1 MPPALPAH
9 DLRMASNPVSAIQ
22 SWSLG
27 RTVVRW
33 YCWWDHL
40 CFQRNQNQYNLFYG
54 SQLLI
59 LVCAFEPSAS
69 SWILRSRRLVGYLIY
84 IVIFSPRSY
93 YFQIMQTSVPP
104 GAGLL
109 TNVLTI
115 TPIIFWFTKRVISF
129 SSLNTCTDLYCRGSV
144 LGYWLL
150 IIDHPGPL
158 SQLVI
163 GF

>member
-1 MPPALPAH
+1 MPPALPTH

-33 YCWWDHL
+33 YCWWDHH
-40 CFQRNQNQYNLFYG
+40 CFQRTKTSIICFMVHSCWSWSVPL
-54 SQLLI
+54 
-59 LVCAFEPSAS
+59 S
-69 SWILRSRRLVGYLIY
+69 SWILRSHLHCD
-84 IVIFSPRSY
+84 FSPRSY

-115 TPIIFWFTKRVISF
+115 TPIIFWFTKHVISF
-129 SSLNTCTDLYCRGSV
+129 QFLKHLYCRGLV
-144 LGYWLL
+144 LGYWLPRSTEPVSDWFL
-150 IIDHPGPL
+150 TSGDDCW
-158 SQLVI
+158 
-163 GF
+163 